1 MRNSKNAA
9 LNELALVEYF
19 KKVFI
24 RKRSLIAK
32 GIGDDAAVI
41 AVGKNKR
48 LLFTC
53 DMLIEGRH
61 FRKSDSAFDV
71 GWKAMACSLSDIA
84 AMGGEPF
91 AVLVSLG
98 LPKKWRFSQVA
109 SLARGIKRA
118 ADRFSVAV
126 IGGDTNASD
135 KLIVDIAMIGF
146 ARPDQLLFRST
157 AKKGDFIFVTGRL
170 GGSIYKRHLR
180 FHPRV
185 REARFLQ
192 ENFAVHSM
200 IDISDGLVIDL
211 SRIAKAS
218 NVGAALFQQC
228 IPVHKDARNFDEALY
243 MGEDFELLF
252 TTGEKQATLLLDM
265 IEKKKIGFPVSF
277 IGMIIDEKNKIYLM
291 DSDKKQITAL
301 PPEGFLHF

>member
-9 LNELALVEYF
+9 LNELKLIEYF
-19 KKVFI
+19 KKVFTH
-24 RKRSLIAK
+24 KRSLIAK

-41 AVGKNKR
+41 ALGKNKR

-53 DMLIEGRH
+53 DMLIEGTH
-61 FRKSDSAFDV
+61 FRKTDSTFDV
-71 GWKAMACSLSDIA
+71 GWKAMSCSLSDIA
-84 AMGGEPF
+84 AMGGEPY
-91 AVLVSLG
+91 AALVSLG
-98 LPKKWRFSQVA
+98 LPKKWRFPQVA
-109 SLARGIKRA
+109 SLSRGIKKA

-135 KLIVDIAMIGF
+135 KLIIDIAMIGF
-146 ARPDQLLFRST
+146 ARPAQVVLRST
-157 AKKGDFIFVTGRL
+157 AQRGDCIFVTGRL

-192 ENFAVHSM
+192 ENIALHAM

-211 SRIAKAS
+211 SRILEAS
-218 NVGAALFQQC
+218 KVGAVLFKHC
-228 IPVHKDARNFDEALY
+228 IPVHKDAHNFDEALY

-252 TTGEKQATLLLDM
+252 TTGEKQAALLLDM
-265 IEKKKIGFPVSF
+265 IEKKKINFSVSL
-277 IGMIIDEKNKIYLM
+277 IGKIIDEKNKIYLI
-291 DSDKKQITAL
+291 DSDKRHITAL
-301 PPEGFLHF
+301 PPKGFLHF